1 MLWAL
6 LSIQV
11 ALAESSDQFFVK
23 FRWKNI
29 LLNHKFKLLCLFT
42 LKRSQHVVCLL
53 HTTFSQLLSHGTR
66 TPIHLRKAHYLV
78 DARRTPSLHDL
89 LEYRLL
95 KIFVNLDRSS
105 LKNVGVY
112 LIWLVN
118 CFRKLQFLV
127 SLLTLQISRGS
138 LRSNFIFRLY
148 SC

>member
-1 MLWAL
+1 VLGAL

-11 ALAESSDQFFVK
+11 ALAQSSDKFFVK
-23 FRWKNI
+23 FRRKNI

-53 HTTFSQLLSHGTR
+53 HTTFSQLLSHGAR
-66 TPIHLRKAHYLV
+66 ALIHLWKAHYLV
-78 DARRTPSLHDL
+78 DARSTPSLHDL

-95 KIFVNLDRSS
+95 KFFIYLDWSS
-105 LKNVGVY
+105 LKNVRVY
-112 LIWLVN
+112 LIWLN

-138 LRSNFIFRLY
+138 LRSDFIFRLD